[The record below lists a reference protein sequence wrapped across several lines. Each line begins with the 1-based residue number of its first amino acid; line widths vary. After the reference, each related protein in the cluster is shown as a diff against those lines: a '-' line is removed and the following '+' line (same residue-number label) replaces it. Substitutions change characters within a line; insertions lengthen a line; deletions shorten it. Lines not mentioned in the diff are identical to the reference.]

1 MLKRFIMV
9 KKRFTIVI
17 CFAGKQNQTFTCD
30 IVYHKRST
38 FTLCELVNVFSY
50 V

>member
-1 MLKRFIMV
+1 MV

-17 CFAGKQNQTFTCD
+17 CFTGKQNQTFTCD
-30 IVYHKRST
+30 IIYHRRST
-38 FTLCELVNVFSY
+38 FTLCELVNVFSC